1 MNNSTK
7 ESLSLAA
14 VGDIYINVGRLY
26 VSPRIPI
33 LKRADPASSL
43 ALVLP
48 FFKQQDF
55 LLGNQECPL
64 SDRGTPALGKSISFR
79 SDPSAVQALVAAG
92 RM

>member
-1 MNNSTK
+1 MNNTTK

-14 VGDIYINVGRLY
+14 VGDIYTNVGRLY

-33 LKRADPASSL
+33 LERAAAASSS
-43 ALVLP
+43 ALVIP

-55 LLGNQECPL
+55 VFDNQECLL
-64 SDRGTPALGKSISFR
+64 SDRGTPALGKSIWFR